1 MHGAKLESHA
11 CRGWPEVSF
20 QMHGVTCVLGSHH
33 HPPPK
38 KKKSSRKHDNSWQ
51 PCNTLPEDCVTENHL
66 RRCVNNK
73 HMYLK
78 AGGGGGGGGLSAV

>member
-1 MHGAKLESHA
+1 MHGA

-20 QMHGVTCVLGSHH
+20 QMHGVTSVLGSQH

-38 KKKSSRKHDNSWQ
+38 KNNKKSSRKHDNSWQ
-51 PCNTLPEDCVTENHL
+51 PCNTLPEDSVTENHL
-66 RRCVNNK
+66 HRCVNNK

-78 AGGGGGGGGLSAV
+78 VWGERGGGTISRLN